1 MKIFLALFVAALAA
15 APAAAGD
22 GFPQAA
28 MQFGSGVTSPQD
40 PHGPPGRQYVAVGID
55 QAHTL
60 LTTLQYG
67 GITGASP
74 LDGAFGIPMVT
85 QSQTGGLSHDGKTLI
100 LQEVAL
106 AAPTQ
111 FVVVDAR
118 TLRER
123 SRFILDG
130 IYSFDALSPDGSML
144 YLIQRV
150 DAQNYSRYVVRA
162 YDLVN
167 RHLLPGRIADRTQ
180 KSWVMEG
187 QSVTRGTSADGRWV
201 YTLYSN
207 PGGYPFVHAL
217 DTVRGVAHCV
227 GIAWPQGRDQGP
239 LWNLVLEPQA
249 GTVAI
254 HWRSGRPFSRLDTS
268 TWRAM
273 PVAAS
278 HFPWYWAVLGALVS
292 ILLLAGER
300 IRRRRRNTPVSVQ
313 GGSDVPTARA
323 RARRSPRLGPRA
335 LGARRRAIVH
345 GGARR

>member
-1 MKIFLALFVAALAA
+1 MKIFLVLFLAALAA

-22 GFPQAA
+22 GFPQASA
-28 MQFGSGVTSPQD
+28 QYGVGVSSPQ
-40 PHGPPGRQYVAVGID
+40 PNGRQYVAVGID
-55 QAHTL
+55 RSHTL

-67 GITGASP
+67 GVFGSAK

-85 QSQTGGLSHDGKTLI
+85 QSQTGGLSRDGRTLI
-100 LQEVAL
+100 LQELAL

-111 FVVVDAR
+111 FVVMDAR

-123 SRFILDG
+123 YRFILDG

-187 QSVTRGTSADGRWV
+187 QPVTRGTSDDGRWV

-207 PGGYPFVHAL
+207 PGGFPFVHAL

-227 GIAWPQGRDQGP
+227 GIAWPQGKDQGP
-239 LWNLVLEPQA
+239 LWNLLVVPH
-249 GTVAI
+249 GRTVDI
-254 HWRSGRPFSRLDTS
+254 HWRSGRPFYRLDAL
-268 TWRAM
+268 TWRAR
-273 PVAAS
+273 PVDAS
-278 HFPWYWAVLGALVS
+278 HFPWYWPVLGGLAA
-292 ILLLAGER
+292 ILFIAGER
-300 IRRRRRNTPVSVQ
+300 MRRRRRNTPVSVQ

-323 RARRSPRLGPRA
+323 PARCGPRLGPRA
-335 LGARRRAIVH
+335 LGPRRRAVVH

>member
-1 MKIFLALFVAALAA
+1 MKIVAVLFVAALVA

-28 MQFGSGVTSPQD
+28 EQAGTGVTSPQ
-40 PHGPPGRQYVAVGID
+40 GRQYVAVGVD
-55 QAHTL
+55 QSHTM

-67 GITGASP
+67 GVTGWSE

-85 QSQTGGLSHDGKTLI
+85 QSTTGGLSHNGRTLI

-123 SRFILDG
+123 DRFILDG
-130 IYSFDALSPDGSML
+130 IYSFDALSPDGSTL

-150 DAQNYSRYVVRA
+150 DARDYSRYVVRA
-162 YDLVN
+162 YDLVHH
-167 RHLLPGRIADRTQ
+167 RLVAGRIADRTQ
-180 KSWVMEG
+180 KGWVMHGEPI
-187 QSVTRGTSADGRWV
+187 SRGTSPDGRWV

-227 GIAWPQGRDQGP
+227 GIAWPQGKDQGP
-239 LWNLVLEPQA
+239 LWNVVVEPS
-249 GTVAI
+249 GRKVDLR
-254 HWRSGRPFSRLDTS
+254 WRSGRPFYSIDAT
-268 TWRAM
+268 TWRSA
-273 PVAAS
+273 PVAPS
-278 HFPWYWAVLGALVS
+278 HFPWFSATLGAAG
-292 ILLLAGER
+292 LLLLAAGER
-300 IRRRRRNTPVSVQ
+300 IWRRRRNTRVSVQ
-313 GGSDVPTARA
+313 GGSYVPTARI
-323 RARRSPRLGPRA
+323 RDRRSPRPGPRA
-335 LGARRRAIVH
+335 LGSRRRALVH
-345 GGARR
+345 GRARR

>member
-1 MKIFLALFVAALAA
+1 MMIVLALFVAALIV

-28 MQFGSGVTSPQD
+28 EQAGAGVTSPQ
-40 PHGPPGRQYVAVGID
+40 GRQYIAVGVD
-55 QAHTL
+55 QSHTM

-67 GITGASP
+67 GVTGWSE
-74 LDGAFGIPMVT
+74 LSGAFGIPMVT
-85 QSQTGGLSHDGKTLI
+85 QSTTGGLSRDGRTLI
-100 LQEVAL
+100 LQGVAL
-106 AAPTQ
+106 TAPTQ

-123 SRFILDG
+123 GRFILDG

-150 DAQNYSRYVVRA
+150 DARDYSRYVVRA

-167 RHLLPGRIADRTQ
+167 RRLLGGRIADRTQ
-180 KSWVMEG
+180 KGWVMHGEPV
-187 QSVTRGTSADGRWV
+187 SRGTSADGRWV

-227 GIAWPQGRDQGP
+227 GIAWPQGKDQGP
-239 LWNLVLEPQA
+239 LWTLVVEPHGQ
-249 GTVAI
+249 TVSLR
-254 HWRSGRPFSRLDTS
+254 WRSGRPFYRIDAM
-268 TWRAM
+268 TWRAA
-273 PVAAS
+273 PVGPS
-278 HFPWYWAVLGALVS
+278 HLPWYSAFFA
-292 ILLLAGER
+292 LLLVPVLIAGER
-300 IRRRRRNTPVSVQ
+300 LRRRRRNTPVSVQ

-323 RARRSPRLGPRA
+323 RNSRSSRPCPRPSGS
-335 LGARRRAIVH
+335 RRRAVLH